1 MGGCAGHRPSWNTRS
16 RCGVL
21 FLTDADIEHA
31 PDKLRRLV
39 AKAEQEN
46 LDLVSLMVKL
56 FFQSALKKL
65 FNSRFHFF
73 KDFSFPWFNNPGRL
87 EAACW

>member
-1 MGGCAGHRPSWNTRS
+1 MRRASTGLENFAPDAAY
-16 RCGVL
+16 L
-21 FLTDADIEHA
+21 LLTDADIEHA
-31 PDKLRRLV
+31 PDSLRRLV

-56 FFQSALKKL
+56 RVQSAWEKL
-65 FNSRFHFF
+65 FPFT
-73 KDFSFPWFNNPGRL
+73 WFNNPGRL